1 MVGVQRELPPSLS
14 DTSARSM
21 ASQMRS
27 AVEGRVEHSLAQ
39 VIVVQQ
45 HVMRVLDVDR
55 AVDVKVRGDEEGP
68 EWEELREWVGRR
80 GMVLD
85 AVGLM
90 DGME

>member
-1 MVGVQRELPPSLS
+1 MGVQRELPPSLS
-14 DTSARSM
+14 DTSSRSM

-55 AVDVKVRGDEEGP
+55 AVDVEVRGDEEGP
-68 EWEELREWVGRR
+68 
-80 GMVLD
+80 
-85 AVGLM
+85 
-90 DGME
+90 